1 MNALPTIAF
10 ALILASAAVQA
21 PFLFRKDGRSDPAS
35 HWALLAAFASL
46 AAVTVYRSFAIGFP
60 ALTGTF
66 ESLVFLSALICL
78 LAWIYR
84 VQARIAFL
92 PLVQFGATIAAAAFL
107 AVASS
112 PIAPKELLAPIPAL
126 RSGWLVLHVSLSFI
140 GEALFVASFV
150 ASIAFLASKNEKKR
164 LDYDRV
170 AYTSIAAGYPIFTA
184 GALVFGA
191 IWAEQAWGSWWSW
204 DPKEIWAL
212 VTWLAYTA
220 YLHLRLVRGRKTA
233 PMRKDALPS
242 IVAVLGFLCALFT
255 FFGVNFLL
263 TGLHSY

>member
-10 ALILASAAVQA
+10 ALILASAAIQA
-21 PFLFRKDGRSDPAS
+21 PYLFRKDGKSDPAS
-35 HWALLAAFASL
+35 HWLLMAAFLAL
-46 AAVTVYRSFAIGFP
+46 AAVSIYRSVAIGFP

-66 ESLVFLSALICL
+66 ESLVFFSAFIVL

-84 VQARIAFL
+84 TQVRIVFL

-112 PIAPKELLAPIPAL
+112 PIAPREMLAPIPAL

-140 GEALFVASFV
+140 GESFFVASFA
-150 ASIAFLASKNEKKR
+150 ASVAFLASKDERKKR
-164 LDYDRV
+164 DYDRI
-170 AYTSIAAGYPIFTA
+170 AYVSIGAGYPIFTA

-220 YLHLRLVRGRKTA
+220 YLHLRLFRR
-233 PMRKDALPS
+233 RKDSLPS
-242 IVAVLGFLCALFT
+242 IFAILGFLCALFT

>member
-1 MNALPTIAF
+1 MSSLPTITF
-10 ALILASAAVQA
+10 ALIVAAAAIQA
-21 PFLFRKDGRSDPAS
+21 PFLFRKDGKSDPLS
-35 HWALLAAFASL
+35 HWALLAGFLALATVCVDRSL
-46 AAVTVYRSFAIGFP
+46 AIGFP

-66 ESLVFLSALICL
+66 ESLVFFSASVCL
-78 LAWIYR
+78 LAWVYR
-84 VQARIAFL
+84 VQRRITFL
-92 PLVQFGATIAAAAFL
+92 PLVQFGATIVAAALL

-126 RSGWLVLHVSLSFI
+126 RSGWLILHVSFSFI
-140 GEALFVASFV
+140 GESFFVAGFI
-150 ASIAFLASKNEKKR
+150 ASIAFLATKDGSKKS
-164 LDYDRV
+164 DYDRV
-170 AYTSIAAGYPIFTA
+170 TYTAVAVGYPIFTA

-191 IWAEQAWGSWWSW
+191 VWAEQAWGSWWSW

-220 YLHLRLVRGRKTA
+220 YLHLRLVRK
-233 PMRKDALPS
+233 RKDALPS
-242 IVAVLGFLCALFT
+242 IVATIGFLCALFT

>member
-1 MNALPTIAF
+1 MNALPTLAF
-10 ALILASAAVQA
+10 ALILAAAAIQA
-21 PFLFRKDGRSDPAS
+21 PYLFRKDGKSDPAS
-35 HWALLAAFASL
+35 HWLLMAAFLAL
-46 AAVTVYRSFAIGFP
+46 AAVSIYRSVAIGFP

-66 ESLVFLSALICL
+66 ESLVFFAAFIVLFS
-78 LAWIYR
+78 WIYR
-84 VQARIAFL
+84 MQVRIVFL

-112 PIAPKELLAPIPAL
+112 PIAPREMLAPIPAL

-140 GEALFVASFV
+140 GEAFFVASFA
-150 ASIAFLASKNEKKR
+150 ASVAFLASKDERKKR
-164 LDYDRV
+164 DYDRI
-170 AYTSIAAGYPIFTA
+170 AYVSIAAGYPIFTA

-220 YLHLRLVRGRKTA
+220 YLHLRLVRK
-233 PMRKDALPS
+233 RKDSLPS
-242 IVAVLGFLCALFT
+242 IFAVLGFLCALFT

>member
-1 MNALPTIAF
+1 MNQLATIAF
-10 ALILASAAVQA
+10 VLILASAAIQA
-21 PFLFRKDGRSDPAS
+21 PYLFRRDGRSDPAS
-35 HWALLAAFASL
+35 HWALLAAFLGL
-46 AAVTVYRSFAIGFP
+46 AALGVWRSIAIGFP

-66 ESLVFLSALICL
+66 ESLLFFSAFICL
-78 LAWIYR
+78 IAWAYR
-84 VQARIAFL
+84 LQGRVAFL
-92 PLVQFGATIAAAAFL
+92 PLVQFGATIIAAALL

-112 PIAPKELLAPIPAL
+112 PIAPKEVLAPIPAL
-126 RSGWLVLHVSLSFI
+126 RSGWLLLHVALSFI
-140 GEALFVASFV
+140 GESFFVAGFVASV
-150 ASIAFLASKNEKKR
+150 AFLFSKDDKKK
-164 LDYDRV
+164 LGYDRV
-170 AYTSIAAGYPIFTA
+170 AYTAIAAGYPIFSA

-220 YLHLRLVRGRKTA
+220 YLHLRLVRGRK
-233 PMRKDALPS
+233 DALPS
-242 IVAVLGFLCALFT
+242 VVAALGFLCALFT

>member
-1 MNALPTIAF
+1 MNLLPTIAF
-10 ALILASAAVQA
+10 ALIVASAMIQA
-21 PFLFRKDGRSDPAS
+21 PYLFRKSGKSDPIS
-35 HWALLAAFASL
+35 HWFLLASFLSL
-46 AAVTVYRSFAIGFP
+46 AMVTVYRSFAIGFP

-66 ESLVFLSALICL
+66 ESLVFFSAFICL
-78 LAWIYR
+78 LAWVYR
-84 VQARIAFL
+84 LQRRISFL
-92 PLVQFGATIAAAAFL
+92 PLVQFGATIVAAALL

-126 RSGWLVLHVSLSFI
+126 RSGWLVLHVSFSFI
-140 GEALFVASFV
+140 GESFFVASFI
-150 ASIAFLASKNEKKR
+150 AAIAFLATKDERKKS
-164 LDYDRV
+164 DYDRV
-170 AYTSIAAGYPIFTA
+170 TYTAVAVGYPIFTA

-220 YLHLRLVRGRKTA
+220 YLHLRLVRK
-233 PMRKDALPS
+233 RKDALPS
-242 IVAVLGFLCALFT
+242 VVAVLGFLSALFT

-263 TGLHSY
+263 SGLHGY